1 MKKLLAVVSL
11 VVMMG
16 CSSLVAQEG
25 GGPPGRRGG
34 GGGDVA
40 PVSLDAKLKGLEK
53 KDGYIPMYWDAK
65 AGKVYLEVTKFDDE
79 FMYTYQTSGGAGTSG
94 ISRGAISRPQIVTFR
109 RVGPKVLL
117 VAKNLLWRTG
127 SEDAAQKLAKD
138 QAFPE
143 SVLWGFPVA
152 AEDGPGHVL
161 LDATDFFLRD
171 APGFG
176 DRLSGYRMDASR
188 SAIVP
193 EVVKDF
199 PLNLVVET
207 MLTFTNEGG
216 GGGRGGAAPAA
227 GGGGGFGG
235 RSMLNE
241 VTPDVHSVTVRE
253 RQIMMA
259 LPAPGFKPRVWDP
272 RSGQLINVAYNDWSK
287 PLGEPLDTRLA
298 TRHRLEKKDPN
309 AAVSEV
315 KEPITYYID
324 RGAPDSVRQALL
336 EGTRWWSAAFE
347 AAGFK
352 NAFKVE
358 ILPEGA
364 DPLDIRYN
372 MVLWVEEAERGFS
385 NGANIIDPRTGEII
399 KSEVTLTS
407 GRERQDFLITEAL
420 LSPYKKDGTPDPQQT
435 ALVMQRMRQLA
446 AHEVG
451 HTLGLGHNFAASSFG
466 PGMGT
471 VDDYPFPQIRLD
483 KKGNLDLTH
492 AYENGMGA
500 WDKLVIEYLYKE
512 FPPATT
518 EAQEKA
524 LLEKILQDG
533 MKKGIY
539 FQTDDGNS
547 SASPHSTQWDN
558 GPDAADELDRLMK
571 VREVALKNFGE
582 SAIKPGEPMSDL
594 EDVLVPVYLLHRY
607 QVGAAAQ
614 EVGGQDYRY
623 AERGDGQMV
632 TKIVAPEEQRK
643 ALVAVLKTLD
653 PAVLT
658 LPEPLLEK
666 FPPRPPEH
674 ERTQESWGSYNGP
687 SFDATAPALTAANV
701 TLEALL
707 EPGKAS
713 RLVEFHARDEA
724 NPSLKEVLDALLK
737 VTWYAPAPKG
747 LAGLTKMTVDGA
759 VLEKMTALG
768 SANTSPVAKAI
779 VRAELGE
786 LRTWI
791 GQQAKDAEG
800 DWKVFYAAQLEAA
813 GGRGGAAGA
822 AAGAAA
828 GPGGPVGRSSG
839 PAPGT
844 MPAGPPI

>member
-1 MKKLLAVVSL
+1 MKKLFAVVSLL

-16 CSSLVAQEG
+16 CSSLVGQEG
-25 GGPPGRRGG
+25 GGPPMRRGG

-40 PVSLDAKLKGLEK
+40 PVSVDAKIKGLEK
-53 KDGYIPMYWDAK
+53 KDGFIPMYWDAK

-79 FMYTYQTSGGAGTSG
+79 FMYVYQTAAAAGTSG
-94 ISRGAISRPQIVTFR
+94 IQRGAITKPQIVTFR

-117 VAKNLLWRTG
+117 VARNMLWRTG

-138 QAFPE
+138 QSFPE

-161 LDATDFFLRD
+161 LDATDFFMHD

-176 DRLSGYRMDASR
+176 DRLSGYRLDASR

-207 MLTFTNEGG
+207 MLTFTSEGG
-216 GGGRGGAAPAA
+216 GGGRGGAPAA
-227 GGGGGFGG
+227 GGPGGG
-235 RSMLNE
+235 RASLLNE
-241 VTPDVHSVTVRE
+241 VTPDVRAVTLRE
-253 RQIMMA
+253 RQILMA
-259 LPAPGFKPRVWDP
+259 LPAPGYKPRLWDP
-272 RSGQLINVAYNDWSK
+272 RAGQTAVMGFRDWTK
-287 PLGEPLDTRLA
+287 PLGEPVETVFL
-298 TRHRLEKKDPN
+298 TRHRLEKVDPN

-315 KEPITYYID
+315 KEPIVYYID

-352 NAFKVE
+352 NAFKAE

-372 MVLWVEEAERGFS
+372 MVMWVHEAERGFS
-385 NGANIIDPRTGEII
+385 NGLSIVDPRTGEII

-407 GRERQDFLITEAL
+407 GREHQDYLISEAL
-420 LSPYKKDGTPDPQQT
+420 LSPYKKDGKADPQQMQM
-435 ALVMQRMRQLA
+435 VMERMRQLA

-483 KKGNLDLTH
+483 KDGHLDLTH
-492 AYENGMGA
+492 AYENGLGA
-500 WDKLVIEYLYKE
+500 WDKLVINYIYKE
-512 FPPATT
+512 FPPKTT
-518 EAQEKA
+518 EAEEKA
-524 LLEKILQDG
+524 GLEKILQDG

-558 GPDAADELDRLMK
+558 GADAADELDRLMK
-571 VREVALKNFGE
+571 IRAVALANFGE
-582 SAIKPGEPMSDL
+582 AAIKPGEPMSEL

-643 ALVAVLKTLD
+643 ALAAVLKTLD

-737 VTWYAPAPKG
+737 ATWYAPAPKG

-759 VLEKMTALG
+759 VLEKLTALG

-786 LRTWI
+786 LRVWI
-791 GQQAKDAEG
+791 GQQAKDADG

-822 AAGAAA
+822 AAGAPAGSG
-828 GPGGPVGRSSG
+828 GPGGRNSG
-839 PAPGT
+839 PAAGT
-844 MPAGPPI
+844 VPAGPPI